1 MQKLSLEALARE
13 QMEAAAR
20 SKAARSA
27 STVVGGHEH
36 ALRQTLV
43 ALKKGA
49 ELSEHENPGEATL
62 YCMRGRVDLTAGGE
76 TWQARDGDLVEI
88 PQARHTVKALE
99 DSVILLTAVPR
110 GHAS

>member
-13 QMEAAAR
+13 QMEAATR

-27 STVVGGHEH
+27 TTVVGGHEH
-36 ALRQTLV
+36 VMRQTLV
-43 ALKKGA
+43 ALKEGA

-62 YCMRGRVDLTAGGE
+62 YCLRGRVDLTADGE
-76 TWQARDGDLVEI
+76 TWQARAGDLLEI
-88 PQARHTVKALE
+88 PSARHTVQAVE
-99 DSVILLTAVPR
+99 DSIILLTAVPR